1 MDNVVV
7 VSGLSET
14 FTDRTI
20 HQIFEHVGKVSTVEN
35 VAPDTALVTFKTH
48 QGKYE
53 ELFVFSK

>member
-1 MDNVVV
+1 M